1 MESST
6 NISESLKADLK
17 LAASKM
23 VGAKRR
29 AFMAEMTEKYCG
41 GSARLAE
48 TRLGWGREA
57 VKLGLAE
64 KRSGRLCVGA
74 QTARCGNKRWEQKHP
89 EAAQALWRLAQ
100 AHSQQDPTFRTRIA
114 YTRLT
119 APEALK
125 QLHAQGFEASQLP
138 SMSCM
143 AKILNR
149 NGYRLRKVLKA
160 KPQKN
165 SGN

>member
-1 MESST
+1 
-6 NISESLKADLK
+6 
-17 LAASKM
+17 
-23 VGAKRR
+23 
-29 AFMAEMTEKYCG
+29 MAEMAHKYCQ

-48 TRLGWGREA
+48 TRFGWGRET
-57 VKLGLAE
+57 VRLGLAE
-64 KRSGRLCVGA
+64 RRSGRICLGA
-74 QTARCGNKRWEQKHP
+74 QSARCGNKRWEQKHP
-89 EAAQALWRLAQ
+89 EAAQALWQLAQ
-100 AHSQQDPTFRTRIA
+100 AHSQQDPTFRTSLA

-119 APEALK
+119 ADEALK
-125 QLHAQGFEASQLP
+125 QLRALGFAQTQLP
-138 SMSCM
+138 SVSCM

>member
-1 MESST
+1 MELSSP
-6 NISESLKADLK
+6 ISESAIADLK

-23 VGAKRR
+23 VGARRR
-29 AFMAEMTEKYCG
+29 AFMAEMAHKYCQ

-48 TRLGWGREA
+48 TRFGWGRET
-57 VKLGLAE
+57 VRLGLAE
-64 KRSGRLCVGA
+64 RRSGRICLGA
-74 QTARCGNKRWEQKHP
+74 QSARCGNKRWEQKHP
-89 EAAQALWRLAQ
+89 EAAQALWQLAQ
-100 AHSQQDPTFRTRIA
+100 AHSQQDPTFRTSLA

-119 APEALK
+119 ADEALK
-125 QLHAQGFEASQLP
+125 QLRALGFEQTQLP
-138 SMSCM
+138 SVSCM